1 MYNLLKYIRF
11 GINSSIGKNIIS
23 LYVLQLSSYILP
35 LITVPYLVRMLGPEK
50 FGLVAFGQSLTAFFV
65 YLVNYGFD
73 LTATREI
80 SRKRKSNKDVSNIAC
95 CVWSAKGIL
104 CLLGLSI
111 LLLLTLFVPKMGR
124 NSILLLILFGI
135 VVGNFL
141 FPNWLFLGLERMKAI
156 SAINVTMRAVTT
168 AGVFILIRN
177 PDDYLLYAGLLS
189 FQWIF
194 AGITGV
200 VFAIGRLKIRMIV
213 PGAGEILH
221 VFSEGWKLFV
231 SHMAQSIYL
240 IGNSFILG
248 MLTNYTAVGYYS
260 AAEKIIFSLL
270 GLFRPLAQAVY
281 PRFSQMAASSRNSVL
296 LWGRRLIFVM
306 GGLGLMASATMF
318 FGAPLVA
325 KIILGPGYEPS
336 ITVLQILAILPF
348 LASLSDVLSIQ
359 IMLPFSKDR
368 FYALIRLTTAVLHV
382 SMAVLLVP
390 KLHEVG
396 MAVTLIISQAFIL
409 ISTFLCLSYWKLS
422 PFHYKP
428 DEEYGTAPQS
438 GA

>member
-1 MYNLLKYIRF
+1 MRNLLKNIRF
-11 GINSSIGKNIIS
+11 GINSNVGKNIIS
-23 LYVLQLSSYILP
+23 LYVLQISYYILP

-50 FGLVAFGQSLTAFFV
+50 FGLVAFGQSLITFFV
-65 YLVNYGFD
+65 FFVNYGFD

-80 SRKRKSNKDVSNIAC
+80 SIKRKSNKDVSRIAC
-95 CVWSAKGIL
+95 SVWTAKAIL
-104 CLLGLSI
+104 CSIGLCVLFVMI
-111 LLLLTLFVPKMGR
+111 MFVPKMHK
-124 NSILLLILFGI
+124 NSLLLVILFG
-135 VVGNFL
+135 VAVGNFL

-156 SAINVTMRAVTT
+156 SAINVSMRAVTT
-168 AGVFILIRN
+168 AGVFVLIRN

-189 FQWIF
+189 FQWVF
-194 AGITGV
+194 AGVAGI
-200 VFAIGRLKIRMIV
+200 VFAVTRLKIRITA
-213 PGAGEILH
+213 PDRGEIKT
-221 VFSEGWKLFV
+221 VFSKGWTLFM
-231 SHMAQSIYL
+231 SNIAQSIYL
-240 IGNSFILG
+240 SGNSFILG
-248 MLTNYTAVGYYS
+248 MLTNYSAVGYYS
-260 AAEKIIFSLL
+260 AAEKITLSLL

-281 PRFSQMAASSRNSVL
+281 PRFSQMASSSKNSVL
-296 LWGRRLIFVM
+296 MWGRRLIFVM

-318 FGAPLVA
+318 FGAPLIV
-325 KIILGPGYEPS
+325 KIILGSGYEPS
-336 ITVLQILAILPF
+336 IIVLQIMALLPF
-348 LASLSDVLSIQ
+348 LASLSDVLSLQ

-368 FYALIRLTTAVLHV
+368 FYALIRLTTAVLHI

-428 DEEYGTAPQS
+428 EEKYGTAPQS